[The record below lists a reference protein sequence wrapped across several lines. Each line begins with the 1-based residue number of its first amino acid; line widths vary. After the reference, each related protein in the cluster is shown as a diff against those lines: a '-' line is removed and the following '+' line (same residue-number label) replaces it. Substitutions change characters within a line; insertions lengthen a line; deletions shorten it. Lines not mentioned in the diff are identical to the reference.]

1 LLRDSAPL
9 AEQGLMEG
17 LDMIR
22 RILLGK
28 PFLILTGL
36 IAVYTLAGF
45 FLVPHLVD
53 RQIVRIV
60 EEDLGRDIEIGDV
73 RFNPFTL
80 RLTIEDLRLD
90 ELQGDKLAGFDRLSI
105 DFAALS
111 SIGSRAWTLSEID
124 LVGPWVR
131 IERARNGDFNLARLV
146 DDAAGDSPE
155 PEPGEAGPPPPL
167 LLKTIS
173 ITNGRMSMADYTVS
187 TPADVVVAPIDL
199 TIHNLSTLRQHEG
212 PLVVAANLPAGG
224 VLQWRGDLTLQPLWS
239 EGSVSVEGWKPSN
252 VWPFLRDVV
261 NLEQPGGT
269 VDLEARYRLLLS
281 GDEEEISIRGLRLT
295 VNALEIRERDAADPM
310 LQFDRIEVA
319 DTEVDVIGG
328 KVRVG
333 GITVGDGNLL
343 VDIDPQG
350 TLNWERIPARG
361 SVAGDDDSASEQ
373 EHGTE
378 AEAES
383 VPWEIDLA
391 SFRLENLAVKARGRS
406 GPVPLEVT
414 VGGVDG
420 SLNGRLTT
428 GEQGAAGTIANVH
441 VHVRDTTLNEAG
453 AGEAPLAVGNV
464 MLDGGT
470 VDLGES
476 RLKFAELSFTGGRIK
491 AWREEDGR
499 LNWERMFVA
508 DSGVE
513 APEAPEA
520 NGNSATGASTG
531 APVAWSVGVDTVRIE
546 DFSVALS
553 DLMLKDPHLVTV
565 APIGATVNGLSSN
578 PEDEV
583 TFEID
588 LGIEEGGAVSASGS
602 AWPMKPVAEIDLEL
616 KGIAL
621 APAAPYVSAATR
633 MKLESGEISATSHI
647 RYGTEKS
654 GALLATGSFEADKL
668 LVTETDTGETL
679 LGWKKLST
687 KGLKYSMDPDS
698 MSIEQVVLDRP
709 TGKFVINEDL
719 TTNWEHALAEPQGA
733 ERKQEP
739 LPETTTEGEDGP
751 AMPVSVGRVKVVSGF
766 LNYADLS
773 LIPKFR
779 AKIDTL
785 NGSVS
790 GLSTKPGAR
799 ASGLLEG
806 RVDEYGS
813 AKIEGKLEPLAPAQY
828 TDVTMDFRN
837 VEMTSL
843 TPYTIKFA
851 GREIDSGKL
860 SLELEYKIDKSQ
872 LKGDNHIVLDSL
884 TLGEKVESPDAMNL
898 PLNLAVAL
906 MKDANGQIDI
916 GLPVTG
922 DLENPEF
929 SYGHLIW
936 KALANLI
943 TNIVTSP
950 FRALGAMMGVEGEEL
965 EQVLFEAGRGSL
977 PPPSAERLGM
987 VAKALTQRPQLV
999 LEVQGQYDPGLDG
1012 GVLRLDAVRREVAT
1026 RRGVKL
1032 EPGEEPGPVEF
1043 TEGKT
1048 RRALK
1053 AMFIER
1059 YSKNDY
1065 KTLKEEVKKRLETTK
1080 QAPEGQSA
1088 GGEYSPKELLFKE
1101 MFDRLV
1107 EGWPLEDEALKQL
1120 ADARAAA
1127 VQEELTTRGAITA
1140 ERIQIKES
1148 GEGAEGV
1155 DGQVPSKLGLTV
1167 K

>member
-1 LLRDSAPL
+1 
-9 AEQGLMEG
+9 
-17 LDMIR
+17 MIR

-36 IAVYTLAGF
+36 IAVYALAGF

-60 EEDLGRDIEIGDV
+60 DEDLGRDIEIGDV

-90 ELQGDKLAGFDRLSI
+90 ELQGDKLAGFDRLSV
-105 DFAALS
+105 DFAVLS

-131 IERARNGDFNLARLV
+131 IERARNGDLNLARLV
-146 DDAAGDSPE
+146 DDAAGESPE
-155 PEPGEAGPPPPL
+155 PEPVEAGPPPPL

-173 ITNGRMSMADYTVS
+173 ITNGRMSVADYTVS

-199 TIHNLSTLRQHEG
+199 TIYNLSTLREREG
-212 PLVVAANLPAGG
+212 PLVVATNLPAGG
-224 VLQWRGDLTLQPLWS
+224 VLVWRGDVTLQPLWS
-239 EGSVSVEGWKPSN
+239 EGSISVEGWKPSN
-252 VWPFLRDVV
+252 VWPFLRDAV
-261 NLEQPGGT
+261 NLEQPVGT
-269 VDLEARYRLLLS
+269 VDLDVQYRLLLT
-281 GDEEEISIRGLRLT
+281 GDEEEIKVQDLRLA
-295 VNALEIRERDAADPM
+295 VNGLELRERGAGEPM
-310 LQFDRIEVA
+310 LRLDRIEVA
-319 DTEVDVIGG
+319 DTDVDVISG

-333 GITVGDGNLL
+333 SVAVGDGSVL

-350 TLNWERIPARG
+350 SLNWGRIPAG
-361 SVAGDDDSASEQ
+361 NSGAADDDSASEQ
-373 EHGTE
+373 EPGTE
-378 AEAES
+378 PEAES
-383 VPWEIDLA
+383 VPWEVDLA
-391 SFRLENLAVKARGRS
+391 SFRLENLAVQARERS
-406 GPVPLEVT
+406 GPVPLDVV
-414 VGGVDG
+414 VGGVDV
-420 SLNGRLTT
+420 SLNGRLT
-428 GEQGAAGTIANVH
+428 AGDEGTVGSIGNIRVDI
-441 VHVRDTTLNEAG
+441 RDTALKEAG
-453 AGEAPLAVGNV
+453 AGDPPFAVSTV
-464 MLDGGT
+464 RLDGGI
-470 VDLGES
+470 VDLGDS
-476 RLKFAELSFTGGRIK
+476 RLTFSEVLISGGRI
-491 AWREEDGR
+491 RTLLDEEGR

-508 DSGVE
+508 GSGAEV
-513 APEAPEA
+513 PET
-520 NGNSATGASTG
+520 NGDPATGKSAGTPS
-531 APVAWSVGVDTVRIE
+531 PWSVGVDTVRVE

-553 DLMLKDPHLVTV
+553 DMALKDPHVVTV
-565 APIGATVNGLSSN
+565 APIGATLKGLSSH
-578 PEDEV
+578 PDDEV
-583 TFEID
+583 TFELD
-588 LGIEEGGAVSASGS
+588 LGIEEGGAISAVGS
-602 AWPMKPVAEIDLEL
+602 AWPMKPVAELDLEL

-621 APAAPYVSAATR
+621 APLAPYVSAATR
-633 MKLESGEISATSHI
+633 MQLESGEISATSHI
-647 RYGTEKS
+647 QYGTENP
-654 GALLATGSFEADKL
+654 GALLATGSFEANRL
-668 LVTETDTGETL
+668 LVIETDTGETL
-679 LGWKKLST
+679 LGWEKLST

-719 TTNWEHALAEPQGA
+719 TTNWEHALAEPEGA
-733 ERKQEP
+733 ERKPEP
-739 LPETTTEGEDGP
+739 RTETTTKVEDKP
-751 AMPVSVGRVKVVSGF
+751 AMPVSVGRVKVVRGF
-766 LNYADLS
+766 LNFADLS
-773 LIPKFR
+773 LIPKFG
-779 AKIDTL
+779 AKIDKL

-813 AKIEGKLEPLAPAQY
+813 AKIEGKLEPLSPTQY

-843 TPYTIKFA
+843 SPYTIKFA

-860 SLELEYKIDKSQ
+860 SLDLEYKIDKSQ
-872 LKGDNHIVLDSL
+872 LQGENRIVLDSL

-906 MKDANGQIDI
+906 MKDANDQIDI
-916 GLPVTG
+916 GLPVSG
-922 DLENPEF
+922 DLANPEF

-943 TNIVTSP
+943 TNIVASP

-965 EQVLFEAGRGSL
+965 EQVLFEAGRSSL

-1012 GVLRLDAVRREVAT
+1012 ETLRLDAVRREVAT

-1032 EPGEEPGPVEF
+1032 EPGEDPGPVEF

-1053 AMFIER
+1053 AMFIDR

-1065 KTLKEEVKKRLETTK
+1065 KTLKEEVKKRLETAK
-1080 QAPEGQSA
+1080 QVPEGQSA
-1088 GGEYSPKELLFKE
+1088 GGEYSPRELLFKE

-1127 VQEELTTRGAITA
+1127 VQEELTTRGAIAA
-1140 ERIQIKES
+1140 ERIQIKAS
-1148 GEGAEGV
+1148 GEGPEGAEGA